1 MYIKD
6 CKLHFKNLGLEY
18 DTEYCYFL
26 LNFVTK
32 EYFLKGLF
40 SGEKVRNVNYGEHR
54 LKFLNL
60 RVRAVRHT

>member
-54 LKFLNL
+54 LKF
-60 RVRAVRHT
+60 